1 MARRGRPQLKTKL
14 IDSYEGSE
22 QAKKRMRA
30 ILATLSG
37 EWTTAQAAKYLECNE
52 AMFYAYRSRTLKEAL
67 QGLEPRQS
75 GRQPKPH
82 DPKDDEIARLKAEL
96 ERARHV
102 TQALNTRLELA
113 VTGVVPLRSKKRRTT

>member
-22 QAKKRMRA
+22 QAKRRLRA

-37 EWTTAQAAKYLECNE
+37 EWTTTDAAEYLECNE
-52 AMFYAYRSRTLKEAL
+52 ANFYAFRSRTLKEAL
-67 QGLEPRQS
+67 LGLEPRPS

-82 DPKDDEIARLKAEL
+82 DPKDEEIARLRAEL
-96 ERARHV
+96 KRAQHV
-102 TQALNTRLELA
+102 AQTLDARLELA
-113 VTGVVPLRSKKRRTT
+113 VTGVVPLRSKKRRPT